1 VVRISFVTRLLTE
14 IEDSKQEDFHVEKA
28 LWACGYPKWTFNKVR
43 RQIESKR
50 DKKTTKQRD
59 SLQQPMVVIPYVED
73 VSESVARIMRKHNV
87 PVAIK
92 P

>member
-50 DKKTTKQRD
+50 DKKTTK
-59 SLQQPMVVIPYVED
+59 
-73 VSESVARIMRKHNV
+73 
-87 PVAIK
+87 
-92 P
+92 